1 MRNIYIWLLIL
12 ASCTFFTLAF
22 GTKCFCKVDPA
33 TAIGI
38 WLFDEGTGKTAND
51 SSGRGNHGKIVGAKF
66 VDGQFGKALYFD
78 GNDNCVEVPNSDSLN
93 PTEKLT
99 IVMWVKPDQGLNCDG
114 NNNWRYL
121 ISKGGW
127 GSYHLIWESD
137 WGLNEVGWTL
147 KIGGA
152 DKRLWTST
160 GAPPEKW
167 THLGFTYDSK
177 DGSKVYV
184 NGKNEPGKS
193 AQGPAN
199 GSITI
204 NTGVLKIGGGS
215 SVGCPNG
222 NGYFGGIIDDVGMFE
237 DALSEADI
245 ALIMDKGLQ
254 KVVGGRL
261 SVEHGNKIASTW
273 AKIKQEM

>member
-1 MRNIYIWLLIL
+1 MKSIYLGLLLVCISL
-12 ASCTFFTLAF
+12 IF
-22 GTKCFCKVDPA
+22 GLMVVDIGIAKIDPE
-33 TAIGI
+33 TAIGM
-38 WLFDEGTGKTAND
+38 WFFDEGSGKTAND
-51 SSGRGNHGKIVGAKF
+51 SSGKGNDGKIIGAKF
-66 VDGQFGKALYFD
+66 VDGRFGKALYFD
-78 GNDNCVEVPNSDSLN
+78 GNDNYVEVQNSDSLN
-93 PTEKLT
+93 PTEKIS

-147 KIGGA
+147 NIGGT

-167 THLGFTYDSK
+167 THLGFTYDSE

-184 NGKNEPGKS
+184 NGKEELGKS

-199 GSITI
+199 GSITV
-204 NTGVLKIGGGS
+204 NTGLLKIGGGS
-215 SVGCPNG
+215 SAGCPNG
-222 NGYFGGIIDDVGMFE
+222 NGFFGGIIDDVGMFNE
-237 DALSEADI
+237 VLSEADI
-245 ALIMDKGLQ
+245 GAIMDAGLE
-254 KVVGGRL
+254 KAVGGKFAVHRAGKL
-261 SVEHGNKIASTW
+261 VTSW
-273 AKIKQEM
+273 ANIKALR